1 LARTTWRDSGIVSVV
16 LLGLTLAAAPARAQA
31 DPPRE
36 LPPDEVLRLMEEAA
50 HHPES
55 VGKSSLT
62 AGRES
67 PFVVA
72 AESLHAYDAIH
83 YDLDVVPSRTSF
95 HVDGRMTLTL
105 VVRAAGLTHVDLD
118 ALEMTFSSVK
128 VNGVARTG
136 WSWSAGKLLVPVC
149 EGPSCPPHAPGDT
162 LVVEV
167 TYAANPSMG
176 FYTYPRNTYTSVEP
190 DLARRWW
197 PCYDQP
203 FDKAT
208 LDLRATVPSTESC
221 WSNGVLVSVTP
232 SGTPG
237 LNVWHWRETH
247 PIATYLVSIAV
258 ANYWRWDQSAL
269 GIPIVNVAFPEDST
283 KAKLDYV
290 HLPQMMTVFST
301 GFGAYPFDKYGQ
313 ATVEPYGPGGMEHQ
327 TMTTLRRSLL
337 RGDRFY
343 EYVWSH
349 ELAHQWWGD
358 WVTCVDFRD
367 IWLNEGFASFGEA
380 YFVEQHYSPAAYDSA
395 IAQAMNAA
403 LAEDQNLRYPLY
415 NPPPG
420 KMFGTTIYKKG
431 ESVLHMLRRI
441 VGDAAFFDG
450 LRLYGTRFAYGNATT
465 RDFQEA
471 IEDAWG
477 QPLDWFFD
485 PWVFEA
491 GIPTYAWT
499 WQVASPDPPQAGHV
513 DLGLHVRQVQTS
525 APFYRMPIEF
535 RVTRAALPDTVVTVW
550 NEAVEEQ
557 AFAVRIRGTVTG
569 VVFDP
574 RASILKRI
582 QPGVLDAG
590 APIATTAPGGGHV
603 ALRVSPNPASGAVAL
618 RGTWHPGTTAGAGP
632 GPEVARF
639 AVYDATGRLVRD
651 LGDVGRPAGA
661 PFVVSWD
668 RTDQAGR
675 RVVPGLYFVRI
686 TAAGKYE
693 ARPVVLVP

>member
-1 LARTTWRDSGIVSVV
+1 MKLGASARTAWRDIGIVSVV
-16 LLGLTLAAAPARAQA
+16 LFGFALAAAPARAQA
-31 DPPRE
+31 GPPRE

-50 HHPES
+50 HHLES
-55 VGKSSLT
+55 IGKSSLA

-105 VVRAAGLTHVDLD
+105 VVRSAGLTHVDLD

-136 WSWSAGKLLVPVC
+136 WTWSAGKLLVPVC

-176 FYTYPRNTYTSVEP
+176 FYSYPRNTYTSVEP

-208 LDLRATVPSTESC
+208 LDLRATVPTTESC
-221 WSNGVLVSVTP
+221 WSNG
-232 SGTPG
+232 
-237 LNVWHWRETH
+237 
-247 PIATYLVSIAV
+247 
-258 ANYWRWDQSAL
+258 AL
-269 GIPIVNVAFPEDST
+269 TADHN
-283 KAKLDYV
+283 
-290 HLPQMMTVFST
+290 Q
-301 GFGAYPFDKYGQ
+301 
-313 ATVEPYGPGGMEHQ
+313 
-327 TMTTLRRSLL
+327 
-337 RGDRFY
+337 
-343 EYVWSH
+343 
-349 ELAHQWWGD
+349 
-358 WVTCVDFRD
+358 
-367 IWLNEGFASFGEA
+367 
-380 YFVEQHYSPAAYDSA
+380 
-395 IAQAMNAA
+395 
-403 LAEDQNLRYPLY
+403 RYPLY

-420 KMFGTTIYKKG
+420 QTFGTTIYKKG

-441 VGDAAFFDG
+441 VGDAAFFAG
-450 LRLYGTRFAYGNATT
+450 LQLYGTRFAYGNATT

-471 IEDAWG
+471 MEDAWG

-513 DLGLHVRQVQTS
+513 DLGLHVRQVQVN

-535 RVTRAALPDTVVTVW
+535 RITRAALPDTVVAVW

-582 QPGVLDAG
+582 QPGVVDAG
-590 APIATTAPGGGHV
+590 APIATFEPGLGSV
-603 ALRVSPNPASGAVAL
+603 ALAVSPNPASGAVAL
-618 RGTWHPGTTAGAGP
+618 RGTWHPGISAGAGP

-639 AVYDATGRLVRD
+639 TVYDATGRLVRD
-651 LGDVGRPAGA
+651 LGDVSRPAGA

-686 TAAGKYE
+686 TAAGKHE